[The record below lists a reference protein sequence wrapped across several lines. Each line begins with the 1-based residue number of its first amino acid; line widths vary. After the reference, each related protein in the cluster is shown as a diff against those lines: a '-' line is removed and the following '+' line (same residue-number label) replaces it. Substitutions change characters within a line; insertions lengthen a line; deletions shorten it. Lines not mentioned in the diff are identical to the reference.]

1 MEKEKEKESLVLQ
14 WRVKRK
20 KEDNILG
27 DSQMQINILEDKFIY
42 FKI

>member
-27 DSQMQINILEDKFIY
+27 DSQMQINILEDKSIY